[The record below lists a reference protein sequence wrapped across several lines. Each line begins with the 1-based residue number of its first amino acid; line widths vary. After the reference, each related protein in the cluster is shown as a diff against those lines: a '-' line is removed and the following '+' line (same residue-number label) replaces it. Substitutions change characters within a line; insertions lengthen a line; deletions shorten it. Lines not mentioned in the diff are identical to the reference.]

1 MSMFQPT
8 ATFPCCDRYDVVEFG
23 NGTAYEVR
31 EVVSGLSFWVQDD
44 DATKL
49 KRDSANF
56 TRASVLDD
64 YIDTLGV

>member
-1 MSMFQPT
+1 MFQPT
-8 ATFPCCDRYDVVEFG
+8 SVFPCCERYDVVEFN
-23 NGTAYEVR
+23 NGAAYEVR
-31 EVVSGLSFWVQDD
+31 EAVSGLSFWVQDS

-64 YIDTLGV
+64 YIDSIGE

>member
-1 MSMFQPT
+1 MFQPT
-8 ATFPCCDRYDVVEFG
+8 ATFPCCERYDVVEFG

-31 EVVSGLSFWVQDD
+31 ECVSGLSFFVQDA
-44 DATKL
+44 DATRL

>member
-1 MSMFQPT
+1 MFQPT
-8 ATFPCCDRYDVVEFG
+8 ATFPCCERFDVVEYG
-23 NGTAYEVR
+23 NGAAYEVR
-31 EVVSGLSFWVQDD
+31 ECVSGLSFWVQDD
-44 DATKL
+44 DATRL